1 MNINQ
6 VNSISRAVAQ
16 QEIERTVV
24 NPFMLRQE
32 ADVTNSSNSVP
43 VVVDDLVV
51 PVDADSTYI
60 ICFYLLIQSATL
72 TAAPVFTVNG
82 PAGASVVT
90 NESIPAIDTIDTDFL
105 ATIEVLVNNG
115 STSGDI
121 TIEFVSSVDT
131 ELVRVMAGSVVRSD
145 KYIVIEYPAEEV

>member
-51 PVDADSTYI
+51 PVVS
-60 ICFYLLIQSATL
+60 FYSGWPPENFNIKCPTCLREISRL
-72 TAAPVFTVNG
+72 P
-82 PAGASVVT
+82 SVRKQNVKGVR
-90 NESIPAIDTIDTDFL
+90 DTT
-105 ATIEVLVNNG
+105 
-115 STSGDI
+115 
-121 TIEFVSSVDT
+121 
-131 ELVRVMAGSVVRSD
+131 
-145 KYIVIEYPAEEV
+145 